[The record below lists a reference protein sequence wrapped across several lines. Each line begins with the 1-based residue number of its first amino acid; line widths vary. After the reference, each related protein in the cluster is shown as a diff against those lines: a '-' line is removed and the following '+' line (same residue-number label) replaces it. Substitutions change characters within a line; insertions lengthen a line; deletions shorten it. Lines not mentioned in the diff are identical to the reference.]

1 MLKLLELE
9 PARTTTLVGTIA
21 AALLLVIATV
31 VDACT
36 TALSVTVPVE
46 ELPPVTVVGFNDK
59 LATPIGGGTPPVVL
73 VRTSISGAP
82 APPSTKAMSGLASAF
97 QSPARIMMPPLLGG
111 GTRNG
116 FGPGKVSPP
125 SPLS

>member
-9 PARTTTLVGTIA
+9 PAGTTTLVGTIA

-36 TALSVTVPVE
+36 TAVSVTVPFE

-59 LATPIGGGTPPVVL
+59 LATPRDGGGVGDGGGTPPVVL
-73 VRTSISGAP
+73 IKTSIVGAP
-82 APPSTKAMSGLASAF
+82 APPSTKARSGLASAF
-97 QSPARIMMPPLLGG
+97 QSPARIMMPPLLERGG
-111 GTRNG
+111 GTR
-116 FGPGKVSPP
+116 
-125 SPLS
+125 

>member
-36 TALSVTVPVE
+36 TALSVTLPVE

-59 LATPIGGGTPPVVL
+59 LATPIGGTPPVVL
-73 VRTSISGAP
+73 VRTSINGAP

-97 QSPARIMMPPLLGG
+97 QSPARIMIPPLLGG
-111 GTRNG
+111 GTR
-116 FGPGKVSPP
+116 
-125 SPLS
+125 